1 MGRAAG
7 WTGAVLVAVI
17 LTLVGV
23 GWRPGPVGAAA
34 ETLHLGYSTWVG
46 YGPLFLARDYRYFDE
61 AGVNVELTNI
71 EDPKLRFAALAA
83 GKLDGLVT
91 TLDTMSLYW
100 KPTLQ
105 FQAVLGLDDSKG
117 GGGLSRREGGR
128 GGDVGAVAEPGQAG
142 PRRPH
147 PDRQQRD
154 AGAHRG
160 RVGDSPGRHQGPPW
174 GGAGGRARLVS
185 GRAVLDAAP
194 RRRRRGH
201 GEGRGRVAQGRQDV
215 QGDAGGGAVLRR
227 GDQQAVHGSRGTAV
241 HDRPERHRHL
251 DVAWQDHGEGS
262 GGGPDRPRIRP
273 VR

>member
-105 FQAVLGLDDSKG
+105 FQAVLGLDDSM
-117 GGGLSRREGGR
+117 
-128 GGDVGAVAEPGQAG
+128 GGDGIVAKESIKTIKDLRGKRVAFNEGSVSHFFLSVLLRQNGMTEKDLRAVNM
-142 PRRPH
+142 
-147 PDRQQRD
+147 RQDD
-154 AGAHRG
+154 AGAAFL
-160 RVGDSPGRHQGPPW
+160 
-174 GGAGGRARLVS
+174 GGKV
-185 GRAVLDAAP
+185 DAA
-194 RRRRRGH
+194 
-201 GEGRGRVAQGRQDV
+201 V
-215 QGDAGGGAVLRR
+215 
-227 GDQQAVHGSRGTAV
+227 T
-241 HDRPERHRHL
+241 
-251 DVAWQDHGEGS
+251 
-262 GGGPDRPRIRP
+262 
-273 VR
+273 